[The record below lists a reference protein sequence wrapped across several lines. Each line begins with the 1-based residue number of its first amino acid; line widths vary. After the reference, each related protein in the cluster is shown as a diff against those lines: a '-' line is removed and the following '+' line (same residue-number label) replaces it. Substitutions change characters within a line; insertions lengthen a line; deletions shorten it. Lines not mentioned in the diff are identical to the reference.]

1 MTLPGAETM
10 NGGII
15 GLDFLRSIRRLTGFI
30 PVPLVNNDA
39 VPFTPFVV
47 LLSLL
52 LPPLLL
58 IGLGN
63 SVSLSEG
70 DEWNPL
76 IPFMPLSMWCVIAGV
91 APFILSLGCAAGL
104 PFRQSHF
111 FFLPSLRRCKT
122 VGLNNKGRKKRPR
135 KQVAVCELSIMTNGG
150 SVR

>member
-1 MTLPGAETM
+1 M

-104 PFRQSHF
+104 PFPQSHF
-111 FFLPSLRRCKT
+111 FFSPFLASLQNRGTEQQREEKT
-122 VGLNNKGRKKRPR
+122 AEKASGCLR
-135 KQVAVCELSIMTNGG
+135 A
-150 SVR
+150 